1 MPKFYS
7 PKLKNEVVLRDPVH
21 KYIHIEDQ
29 VILDIVK
36 AKEFQR
42 MRRIKQLGPVSYV
55 FPGATHTRFEHNLG
69 VYELTRR
76 ICNIFAKKY
85 PSLTPGDGLWDD
97 NNRLLAECAGLL
109 HDIGHGPYSHTF
121 EHLFGTNHEK
131 IGQKIITDPHTE
143 INHALKK
150 VSPNFP
156 ELVASVIAKTYP
168 NAQVVKMISSQA
180 DADRMDYLQRDAYFT
195 GVTYGQFDLSR
206 VLRVIRPYSEGIC
219 FTNNG
224 MHAVEDYI
232 VSRYQM
238 YQQVYF
244 HRVGRSME
252 VILHHLLQRAKD
264 VYQEGNLEVTPSLA
278 KFLADDWTLADYLKL
293 DDSVMETNFSLWTAS
308 SDPIL
313 SDLCKMY
320 LYRKPLASV
329 KINQETKNLLPKLKD
344 LIKQAGFNPNYY
356 TDINSAFDEPYD
368 AYKPSGKN
376 ANSQIEI
383 MQDDGSLI
391 ELSELS
397 PLVRALNGTLQGDER
412 FFFPKEMVRQSAEP
426 QIFDP
431 IYQEFQK
438 YVRNGELRYL
448 RRPTKKKIAKK

>member
-1 MPKFYS
+1 MLNFQS
-7 PKLKNEVVLRDPVH
+7 EKLKDEVLLRDPVH
-21 KYIHIEDQ
+21 GYIHIEDK
-29 VILDIVK
+29 VIFDILQS
-36 AKEFQR
+36 KEFQR
-42 MRRIKQLGPVSYV
+42 MRRIKQLGPISYV

-76 ICNIFAKKY
+76 ICNIFSKNY
-85 PSLTPGDGLWDD
+85 PSREPNDGLWDD
-97 NNRLLAECAGLL
+97 SNRLLVECAGLL

-131 IGQKIITDPHTE
+131 IGQQIITDPHTE
-143 INHALKK
+143 INQALRQ

-168 NAQVVKMISSQA
+168 NPQIVKMISSQA

-195 GVTYGQFDLSR
+195 GVNYGQFDLSR
-206 VLRVIRPYSEGIC
+206 VLRVIRPYQDGIC

-252 VILHHLLQRAKD
+252 VILYHLLQRAKV
-264 VYQEGNLEVTPSLA
+264 VYKTGTLQVTPSLA
-278 KFLADDWTLADYLKL
+278 KFLEGNWTLDDYLKL
-293 DDSVMETNFSLWTAS
+293 DDGVMETNFSLWLNS

-313 SDLCKMY
+313 ADLASKY
-320 LYRKPLASV
+320 LFRKPLASV
-329 KINQETKNLLPKLKD
+329 RIDEDTKGLLPKLKD
-344 LIKQAGFNPNYY
+344 LIKQAGFDPTYY
-356 TDINSAFDEPYD
+356 TDTNSAFDEPYD
-368 AYKPSGKN
+368 AYKPTGKN

-391 ELSELS
+391 ELSQLS
-397 PLVRALNGTLQGDER
+397 PLVKALNGTFQGDER
-412 FFFPKEMVRQSAEP
+412 FFFPKTMLSQSNEP

-431 IYQEFQK
+431 LYEQFQRYIK
-438 YVRNGELRYL
+438 NGALHYL
-448 RRPTKKKIAKK
+448 RRPHKK

>member
-1 MPKFYS
+1 MLNFQS
-7 PKLKNEVVLRDPVH
+7 EKLKDEVLLRDPVH
-21 KYIHIEDQ
+21 GYIHIEDK
-29 VILDIVK
+29 VIFDILQS
-36 AKEFQR
+36 KEFQR
-42 MRRIKQLGPVSYV
+42 MRRIKQLGPISYV

-76 ICNIFAKKY
+76 ICNIFIKNY
-85 PSLTPGDGLWDD
+85 PSREPNDGLWDD
-97 NNRLLAECAGLL
+97 SNRLLVECAGLL

-131 IGQKIITDPHTE
+131 IGQQIITDPHTE
-143 INHALKK
+143 INQALRQ

-168 NAQVVKMISSQA
+168 NPQIVKMISSQA

-195 GVTYGQFDLSR
+195 GVNYGQFDLSR
-206 VLRVIRPYSEGIC
+206 VLRVIRPYQDGIC

-252 VILHHLLQRAKD
+252 VILHHLLQRAKV
-264 VYQEGNLEVTPSLA
+264 VYKTGTLQVTPSLA
-278 KFLADDWTLADYLKL
+278 KFLEGNWTLDDYLKL
-293 DDSVMETNFSLWTAS
+293 DDGVMETNFSLWLNS

-313 SDLCKMY
+313 ADLASKY
-320 LYRKPLASV
+320 LFRKPLASV
-329 KINQETKNLLPKLKD
+329 RIDEDTKGLLPKLKD
-344 LIKQAGFNPNYY
+344 LIKQAGFDPTYY
-356 TDINSAFDEPYD
+356 TDTNSAFDEPYD
-368 AYKPSGKN
+368 AYKPTGKN

-391 ELSELS
+391 ELSQLS
-397 PLVRALNGTLQGDER
+397 PLVKALNGTFQGDER
-412 FFFPKEMVRQSAEP
+412 FFFPKTMLSQSNEP

-431 IYQEFQK
+431 LYEQFQRYIK
-438 YVRNGELRYL
+438 NGALHYL
-448 RRPTKKKIAKK
+448 RRPHKK

>member
-1 MPKFYS
+1 MLNFQS
-7 PKLKNEVVLRDPVH
+7 EKLKDEVLLRDPVH
-21 KYIHIEDQ
+21 GYIHIEDK
-29 VILDIVK
+29 VIFDILQS
-36 AKEFQR
+36 KEFQR
-42 MRRIKQLGPVSYV
+42 MRRIKQLGPISYV

-76 ICNIFAKKY
+76 ICNIFSKNY
-85 PSLTPGDGLWDD
+85 PSREPNDGLWDD
-97 NNRLLAECAGLL
+97 SNRLLVECAGLL

-131 IGQKIITDPHTE
+131 IGQQIITDPHTE
-143 INHALKK
+143 INQALRQ

-168 NAQVVKMISSQA
+168 NPQIVKMISSQA

-195 GVTYGQFDLSR
+195 GVNYGQFDLSR
-206 VLRVIRPYSEGIC
+206 VLRVIRPYQDGIC

-252 VILHHLLQRAKD
+252 VILHHLLQRAKV
-264 VYQEGNLEVTPSLA
+264 VYKTGTLQVTPSLA
-278 KFLADDWTLADYLKL
+278 KFLEGNWTLDDYLKL
-293 DDSVMETNFSLWTAS
+293 DDGVMETNFSLWLNS

-313 SDLCKMY
+313 ADLASKY
-320 LYRKPLASV
+320 LFRKPLASV
-329 KINQETKNLLPKLKD
+329 RIDEDTKGLLPKLKD
-344 LIKQAGFNPNYY
+344 LIKQAGFDPTYY
-356 TDINSAFDEPYD
+356 TDTNSAFDEPYD
-368 AYKPSGKN
+368 AYKPTGKN

-391 ELSELS
+391 ELSQPS
-397 PLVRALNGTLQGDER
+397 PLVKALNGTFQGDER
-412 FFFPKEMVRQSAEP
+412 FFFPKTMLSQSNEP

-431 IYQEFQK
+431 LYEQFQRYIK
-438 YVRNGELRYL
+438 NGALHYL
-448 RRPTKKKIAKK
+448 RRPHKK

>member
-1 MPKFYS
+1 MLNFQS
-7 PKLKNEVVLRDPVH
+7 EKLKDEVLLRDPVH
-21 KYIHIEDQ
+21 GYIHIEDK
-29 VILDIVK
+29 VIFDILQS
-36 AKEFQR
+36 KEFQR
-42 MRRIKQLGPVSYV
+42 MRRIKQLGPISYV

-76 ICNIFAKKY
+76 ICNIFSKNY
-85 PSLTPGDGLWDD
+85 PSREPDDGLWDD
-97 NNRLLAECAGLL
+97 SNRLLVECAGLL

-131 IGQKIITDPHTE
+131 IGQQIITDPHTE
-143 INHALKK
+143 INQALRQ

-168 NAQVVKMISSQA
+168 NPQVVKMISSQA

-195 GVTYGQFDLSR
+195 GVNYGQFDLSR
-206 VLRVIRPYSEGIC
+206 VLRVIRPYQDGIC

-252 VILHHLLQRAKD
+252 VILHHLLQRAKV
-264 VYQEGNLEVTPSLA
+264 VYKTGTLQVTPSLA
-278 KFLADDWTLADYLKL
+278 KFLEGNWTLDDYLKL
-293 DDSVMETNFSLWTAS
+293 NDGVMETNFSLWLNS

-313 SDLCKMY
+313 ADLASRY
-320 LYRKPLASV
+320 LFRKPLAS
-329 KINQETKNLLPKLKD
+329 IRIDEDTKGLLPKLKD
-344 LIKQAGFNPNYY
+344 LIKQAGFDPTYY
-356 TDINSAFDEPYD
+356 TDTNSAFDEPYD
-368 AYKPSGKN
+368 AYKPTGKN

-391 ELSELS
+391 ELSQLS
-397 PLVRALNGTLQGDER
+397 PLVKALNGTFQGDER
-412 FFFPKEMVRQSAEP
+412 FFFPKTMLSQSNEP

-431 IYQEFQK
+431 LYEQFQRYIK
-438 YVRNGELRYL
+438 NGALHYL
-448 RRPTKKKIAKK
+448 RRPHKK

>member
-1 MPKFYS
+1 MLNFQS
-7 PKLKNEVVLRDPVH
+7 EKLKDEVLLRDPVH
-21 KYIHIEDQ
+21 GYIHIEDK
-29 VILDIVK
+29 VIFDILQS
-36 AKEFQR
+36 KEFQR
-42 MRRIKQLGPVSYV
+42 MRRIKQLGPISYV

-76 ICNIFAKKY
+76 ICNIFSKNY
-85 PSLTPGDGLWDD
+85 PSREPNDGLWDD
-97 NNRLLAECAGLL
+97 SNRLLVECAGLL

-131 IGQKIITDPHTE
+131 IGQHIITDPHTE
-143 INHALKK
+143 INQALRQ

-168 NAQVVKMISSQA
+168 NPQIVKMISSQA

-195 GVTYGQFDLSR
+195 GVNYGQFDLSR
-206 VLRVIRPYSEGIC
+206 VLRVIRPYQDGIC

-232 VSRYQM
+232 VSRDQM

-252 VILHHLLQRAKD
+252 VILHHLLQRAKV
-264 VYQEGNLEVTPSLA
+264 VYKTGTLQVTPSLA
-278 KFLADDWTLADYLKL
+278 KFLEGNWTLDDYLKL
-293 DDSVMETNFSLWTAS
+293 DDGVMETNFSLWLNS

-313 SDLCKMY
+313 ADLASKY
-320 LYRKPLASV
+320 LFRKPLASV
-329 KINQETKNLLPKLKD
+329 RIDEDTKGLLPKLKD
-344 LIKQAGFNPNYY
+344 LIKQAGFDPTYY
-356 TDINSAFDEPYD
+356 TDTNSAFDEPYD
-368 AYKPSGKN
+368 AYKPTGKN

-391 ELSELS
+391 ELSQLS
-397 PLVRALNGTLQGDER
+397 PLVKALNGTFQGDER
-412 FFFPKEMVRQSAEP
+412 FFFPKTMLSQSNEP

-431 IYQEFQK
+431 LYEQFQRYIK
-438 YVRNGELRYL
+438 NGALHYL
-448 RRPTKKKIAKK
+448 RRPHKK

>member
-1 MPKFYS
+1 MARFQS
-7 PKLKNEVVLRDPVH
+7 EKLKQEVVLRDPVH
-21 KYIHIEDQ
+21 GYIHIEDK
-29 VILDIVK
+29 VVLDILK
-36 AKEFQR
+36 SKEFQR

-76 ICNIFAKKY
+76 ICDIFSKKY
-85 PSLTPGDGLWDD
+85 PSITPRDGLWNDD
-97 NNRLLAECAGLL
+97 NRLLVECAGLL

-131 IGQKIITDPHTE
+131 IGQKIITDPNTE
-143 INHALKK
+143 INHALKQ
-150 VSPNFP
+150 VAPNFP

-168 NAQVVKMISSQA
+168 NPQVVKMISSQA

-195 GVTYGQFDLSR
+195 GVNYGRFDLSR
-206 VLRVIRPYSEGIC
+206 ILRVIRPYQNGIC

-252 VILHHLLQRAKD
+252 VILHHLLERAQA
-264 VYQEGNLEVTPSLA
+264 VYKKGNLQVTPSLA
-278 KFLADDWTLADYLKL
+278 KFLEGNWTLDDYLKL
-293 DDSVMETNFSLWTAS
+293 DDGVMETNFSMWTQAQ
-308 SDPIL
+308 DPIL
-313 SDLCKMY
+313 SDLAQRY

-329 KINQETKNLLPKLKD
+329 RIDEETKNLLPKLKS
-344 LIKQAGFNPNYY
+344 LIKQAGFNPDYY
-356 TDINSAFDEPYD
+356 TATNSAFDEPYD
-368 AYKPSGKN
+368 AYKPTGKN

-383 MQDDGSLI
+383 MQDDSSMI
-391 ELSELS
+391 ELSQLS
-397 PLVRALNGTLQGDER
+397 PLVRALNGTFQGDER
-412 FFFPKEMVRQSAEP
+412 FFFPKTMLSHDEDQP

-431 IYQEFQK
+431 LYEQFQK
-438 YVRNGELRYL
+438 YIKNGALRYL
-448 RRPTKKKIAKK
+448 RRPKREQKK

>member
-1 MPKFYS
+1 MLNFQS
-7 PKLKNEVVLRDPVH
+7 EKLKDEVLLRDPVH
-21 KYIHIEDQ
+21 GYIHIEDK
-29 VILDIVK
+29 VIFDILQS
-36 AKEFQR
+36 KEFQR
-42 MRRIKQLGPVSYV
+42 MRRIKQLGPISYV
-55 FPGATHTRFEHNLG
+55 FSGATHTRFEHNLG

-76 ICNIFAKKY
+76 ICNIFSKNY
-85 PSLTPGDGLWDD
+85 PSRESNDGLWDD
-97 NNRLLAECAGLL
+97 SNRLLVECAGLL

-131 IGQKIITDPHTE
+131 IGQQIITDPHTE
-143 INHALKK
+143 INQALRQ

-168 NAQVVKMISSQA
+168 NPQIVKMISSQA

-195 GVTYGQFDLSR
+195 GVNYGQFDLSR
-206 VLRVIRPYSEGIC
+206 VLRVIRPYQDGIC

-252 VILHHLLQRAKD
+252 VILHHLLQRAKV
-264 VYQEGNLEVTPSLA
+264 VYKTGTLQVTPSLA
-278 KFLADDWTLADYLKL
+278 KFLEGNWTLDDYLKL
-293 DDSVMETNFSLWTAS
+293 DDGVMETNFSLWLNS

-313 SDLCKMY
+313 ADLASRY
-320 LYRKPLASV
+320 LFRKPLASV
-329 KINQETKNLLPKLKD
+329 RIDEDTKGLLPKLKD
-344 LIKQAGFNPNYY
+344 LIKQAGFDPTYY
-356 TDINSAFDEPYD
+356 TDTNSAFDEPYD
-368 AYKPSGKN
+368 AYKPTGKN

-391 ELSELS
+391 ELSQLS
-397 PLVRALNGTLQGDER
+397 PLVKALNGTFQGDER
-412 FFFPKEMVRQSAEP
+412 FFFPKTMLSQSNEP

-431 IYQEFQK
+431 LYEQFQRYIK
-438 YVRNGELRYL
+438 NGALHYL
-448 RRPTKKKIAKK
+448 RRPHKK

>member
-1 MPKFYS
+1 MARFQSK
-7 PKLKNEVVLRDPVH
+7 KLKQEVVLRDPVH
-21 KYIHIEDQ
+21 GYIHIEDK
-29 VILDIVK
+29 VVLDVFK
-36 AKEFQR
+36 SKEFQR

-55 FPGATHTRFEHNLG
+55 FPGSTHTRFEHNLG

-76 ICNIFAKKY
+76 ICDIFAKKY
-85 PSLTPGDGLWDD
+85 PSITPGDGLWNDD
-97 NNRLLAECAGLL
+97 NRLLVECAGLL

-121 EHLFGTNHEK
+121 EHLFNTNHEK
-131 IGQKIITDPHTE
+131 IGQKIITDPNTE
-143 INHALKK
+143 INKALKQ
-150 VSPNFP
+150 VAPNFP

-168 NAQVVKMISSQA
+168 NPQVVKMISSQA

-195 GVTYGQFDLSR
+195 GVNYGRFDLSR
-206 VLRVIRPYSEGIC
+206 ILRVIRPYQNGIC

-252 VILHHLLQRAKD
+252 VILQHLLERAKD
-264 VYQEGNLEVTPSLA
+264 IYKKGNLKVTSSLASFLEGN
-278 KFLADDWTLADYLKL
+278 WTLDDYLNL
-293 DDSVMETNFSLWTAS
+293 DDGVMETNFLIWTEAQ
-308 SDPIL
+308 DPIL
-313 SDLCKMY
+313 SDLAKRY
-320 LYRKPLASV
+320 LYRKPFASV
-329 KINQETKNLLPKLKD
+329 RIDEETKNLLPKLRNI
-344 LIKQAGFNPNYY
+344 IKQTGFNPDYY
-356 TDINSAFDEPYD
+356 TATNSAFDEPYD

-391 ELSELS
+391 ELSQLS
-397 PLVRALNGTLQGDER
+397 PLVRALNGTFQGDER
-412 FFFPKEMVRQSAEP
+412 FFFPKTMLSHDEDQP

-431 IYQEFQK
+431 LYEQFQK
-438 YVRNGELRYL
+438 YVKNGALRYL
-448 RRPTKKKIAKK
+448 KKPRKK

>member
-7 PKLKNEVVLRDPVH
+7 PKLASEVVLRDPVH
-21 KYIHIEDQ
+21 GYIHIEDK
-29 VILDIVK
+29 VIFDILQS
-36 AKEFQR
+36 KEFQR

-76 ICNIFAKKY
+76 ICNIFERKY
-85 PSLTPGDGLWDD
+85 PSLRPGDGLWDD
-97 NNRLLAECAGLL
+97 NNRLLAECAAIL

-121 EHLFGTNHEK
+121 EHLFNTNHEK
-131 IGQKIITDPHTE
+131 IGQQIITDPNTE
-143 INHALKK
+143 VNQALRQ

-156 ELVASVIAKTYP
+156 DQVAGVIAKTYP
-168 NAQVVKMISSQA
+168 NSQVVKMISSQA

-195 GVTYGQFDLSR
+195 GVSYGQFDIER
-206 VLRVIRPYSEGIC
+206 ILRVIRPYQDGIC

-264 VYQEGNLEVTPSLA
+264 VYQKGKIEVTPSLA
-278 KFLADDWTLADYLKL
+278 KFLAGNWTLADYLKL
-293 DDSVMETNFSLWTAS
+293 DDGVMETNFSMWTTS

-313 SDLCKMY
+313 ADLSKRY
-320 LYRKPLASV
+320 LFRKPLASV
-329 KINQETKNLLPKLKD
+329 KINEETKNLLPKLED
-344 LIKQAGFNPNYY
+344 LIKQAGFDPGYY
-356 TDINSAFDEPYD
+356 TATNSAFDEPYD
-368 AYKPSGKN
+368 AYKPTGKN

-397 PLVRALNGTLQGDER
+397 PLVRALNGTFQGDER
-412 FFFPKEMVRQSAEP
+412 FFFPKVMLTSNEP
-426 QIFDP
+426 SIFSP
-431 IYQEFQK
+431 LYQDFQK

-448 RRPTKKKIAKK
+448 RRPKKK

>member
-1 MPKFYS
+1 MLNFQS
-7 PKLKNEVVLRDPVH
+7 EKLKDEVLLRDPVH
-21 KYIHIEDQ
+21 GYIHIEDK
-29 VILDIVK
+29 VIFDILQS
-36 AKEFQR
+36 KEFQR
-42 MRRIKQLGPVSYV
+42 MRRIKQLGPISYV

-76 ICNIFAKKY
+76 ICNIFSKNY
-85 PSLTPGDGLWDD
+85 PSREPNDGLWDD
-97 NNRLLAECAGLL
+97 SNRLLVECAGLL

-121 EHLFGTNHEK
+121 EHLFRTNHEK
-131 IGQKIITDPHTE
+131 IGQQIITDPHTE
-143 INHALKK
+143 INQALRQ

-168 NAQVVKMISSQA
+168 NPQIVKMISSQA

-195 GVTYGQFDLSR
+195 GVNYGQFDLSR
-206 VLRVIRPYSEGIC
+206 VLRVIRPYQDGIC

-252 VILHHLLQRAKD
+252 VILHHLLQRAKV
-264 VYQEGNLEVTPSLA
+264 VYKTGTLQVTPSLA
-278 KFLADDWTLADYLKL
+278 KFLEGNWTLDDYLKL
-293 DDSVMETNFSLWTAS
+293 DDGVMETNFSLWLNS

-313 SDLCKMY
+313 ADLASKY
-320 LYRKPLASV
+320 LFRKPLASV
-329 KINQETKNLLPKLKD
+329 RIDEDTKGLLPKLKD
-344 LIKQAGFNPNYY
+344 LIKQAGFDPTYY
-356 TDINSAFDEPYD
+356 TDTNSAFDEPYD
-368 AYKPSGKN
+368 AYKPTGKN

-391 ELSELS
+391 ELSQLS
-397 PLVRALNGTLQGDER
+397 PLVKALNGTFQGDER
-412 FFFPKEMVRQSAEP
+412 FFFPKTMLSQSNEP

-431 IYQEFQK
+431 LYEQFQRYIK
-438 YVRNGELRYL
+438 NGALHYL
-448 RRPTKKKIAKK
+448 RRPHKK

>member
-1 MPKFYS
+1 M
-7 PKLKNEVVLRDPVH
+7 V
-21 KYIHIEDQ
+21 
-29 VILDIVK
+29 
-36 AKEFQR
+36 
-42 MRRIKQLGPVSYV
+42 
-55 FPGATHTRFEHNLG
+55 
-69 VYELTRR
+69 
-76 ICNIFAKKY
+76 
-85 PSLTPGDGLWDD
+85 
-97 NNRLLAECAGLL
+97 ECAGLL

-131 IGQKIITDPHTE
+131 IGQQIITDPHTE
-143 INHALKK
+143 INQALRQ

-168 NAQVVKMISSQA
+168 NPQIVKMISSQA

-195 GVTYGQFDLSR
+195 GVNYGQFDLSR
-206 VLRVIRPYSEGIC
+206 VLRVIRPYQDGIC

-252 VILHHLLQRAKD
+252 VILHHLLQRAKV
-264 VYQEGNLEVTPSLA
+264 VYKTGTLQVTPSLA
-278 KFLADDWTLADYLKL
+278 KFLEGNWTLDDYLKL
-293 DDSVMETNFSLWTAS
+293 DDGVMETNFSLWLNS

-313 SDLCKMY
+313 ADLASKY
-320 LYRKPLASV
+320 LFRKPLASV
-329 KINQETKNLLPKLKD
+329 RIDEDTKGLLPKLKD
-344 LIKQAGFNPNYY
+344 LIKQAGFDPTYY
-356 TDINSAFDEPYD
+356 TDTNSAFDEPYD
-368 AYKPSGKN
+368 AYKPTGKN

-391 ELSELS
+391 ELSQLS
-397 PLVRALNGTLQGDER
+397 PLVKALNGTFQGDER
-412 FFFPKEMVRQSAEP
+412 FFFPKTMLSQSNEP

-431 IYQEFQK
+431 LYEQFQRYIK
-438 YVRNGELRYL
+438 NGALHYL
-448 RRPTKKKIAKK
+448 RLPHKK

>member
-1 MPKFYS
+1 MLNFQS
-7 PKLKNEVVLRDPVH
+7 EKLKDEVLLRDPVH
-21 KYIHIEDQ
+21 GYIHIEDK
-29 VILDIVK
+29 VIFDILQSN
-36 AKEFQR
+36 EFQR
-42 MRRIKQLGPVSYV
+42 MRRIKQLGPISYV

-76 ICNIFAKKY
+76 ICNIFSKNY
-85 PSLTPGDGLWDD
+85 PSREPTDGLWDD
-97 NNRLLAECAGLL
+97 SNRLLVECAGLL

-131 IGQKIITDPHTE
+131 IGQQIITDPHTE
-143 INHALKK
+143 INQALRQ

-168 NAQVVKMISSQA
+168 NPQRVKMISSQA

-195 GVTYGQFDLSR
+195 GVNYGQFDLSR
-206 VLRVIRPYSEGIC
+206 VLRVIRPYQDGIC

-252 VILHHLLQRAKD
+252 VILHHLLQRAKV
-264 VYQEGNLEVTPSLA
+264 VYKTGTLQVTPSLA
-278 KFLADDWTLADYLKL
+278 KFLEGNWTLDDYLKL
-293 DDSVMETNFSLWTAS
+293 DDGVMETNFSLWLNS

-313 SDLCKMY
+313 ADLASKY
-320 LYRKPLASV
+320 LFRKPLASV
-329 KINQETKNLLPKLKD
+329 RIDEDTKGLVPKLKD
-344 LIKQAGFNPNYY
+344 LIKQAGFDPTYY
-356 TDINSAFDEPYD
+356 TDTNSAFDEPYD
-368 AYKPSGKN
+368 AYKPTGKN

-391 ELSELS
+391 ELSQLS
-397 PLVRALNGTLQGDER
+397 PLVKALNGTFQGDER
-412 FFFPKEMVRQSAEP
+412 FFFPKTMLSQSNEP

-431 IYQEFQK
+431 LYEQFQRYIK
-438 YVRNGELRYL
+438 NGALHYL
-448 RRPTKKKIAKK
+448 RRPHKK

>member
-1 MPKFYS
+1 MLNFQS
-7 PKLKNEVVLRDPVH
+7 EKLKDEVLLRDPVH
-21 KYIHIEDQ
+21 GYIHIEDK
-29 VILDIVK
+29 VIFDILQS
-36 AKEFQR
+36 KEFQR
-42 MRRIKQLGPVSYV
+42 MRRIKQLGPISYV
-55 FPGATHTRFEHNLG
+55 FPGTTHTRFEHNLG

-76 ICNIFAKKY
+76 ICNIFSKNY
-85 PSLTPGDGLWDD
+85 PSREPNDGLWDD
-97 NNRLLAECAGLL
+97 SNRLLVECAGLL

-131 IGQKIITDPHTE
+131 IGQQIITDPHTE
-143 INHALKK
+143 INQALRQ

-168 NAQVVKMISSQA
+168 NPQIVKMISSQA

-195 GVTYGQFDLSR
+195 GVNYGQFDLSR
-206 VLRVIRPYSEGIC
+206 VLRVIRPYQDGIC

-252 VILHHLLQRAKD
+252 VILHHLLQRAKV
-264 VYQEGNLEVTPSLA
+264 VYKTGTLQVTPSLA
-278 KFLADDWTLADYLKL
+278 KFLEGNWTLDDYLKL
-293 DDSVMETNFSLWTAS
+293 DDGVMETNFSLWLNS

-313 SDLCKMY
+313 ADLASKY
-320 LYRKPLASV
+320 LFRKPLASV
-329 KINQETKNLLPKLKD
+329 RIDEDTKGLLPKLKD
-344 LIKQAGFNPNYY
+344 LIKQAGFDPTYY
-356 TDINSAFDEPYD
+356 TDTNSAFDEPYD
-368 AYKPSGKN
+368 AYKPTGKN

-391 ELSELS
+391 ELSQLS
-397 PLVRALNGTLQGDER
+397 PLVKALNGTFQGDER
-412 FFFPKEMVRQSAEP
+412 FFFPKTMLSQSNEP

-431 IYQEFQK
+431 LYEQFQRYIK
-438 YVRNGELRYL
+438 NGALHYL
-448 RRPTKKKIAKK
+448 RRPHKK

>member
-1 MPKFYS
+1 MTKFTS
-7 PKLKNEVVLRDPVH
+7 EKLATEVVLRDPVH
-21 KYIHIEDQ
+21 GYIHIEDK
-29 VILDIVK
+29 VILDVLQ

-55 FPGATHTRFEHNLG
+55 FPGASHTRFDHNLG

-76 ICNIFAKKY
+76 ICDIFAKKY
-85 PSLTPGDGLWDD
+85 PSVKPNDGLWDD
-97 NNRLLAECAGLL
+97 DNRLLVECAGLL

-131 IGQKIITDPHTE
+131 IGQKIITSPNTE
-143 INHALKK
+143 INQALRQ
-150 VSPNFP
+150 VAPNFP
-156 ELVASVIAKTYP
+156 EMVASVIAKTYP
-168 NAQVVKMISSQA
+168 NNQVVKMISSQA
-180 DADRMDYLQRDAYFT
+180 DADRMDYLQRDAYCT
-195 GVTYGQFDLSR
+195 GVTYGKFDISR
-206 VLRVIRPYSEGIC
+206 ILRVIRPYNDGIC

-264 VYQEGNLEVTPSLA
+264 VYQQGNLQVTPSLA
-278 KFLADDWTLADYLKL
+278 KFLDGNWSLEDYLKL
-293 DDSVMETNFSLWTAS
+293 NDGVMETNFSMWTES
-308 SDPIL
+308 NDQIL
-313 SDLCKMY
+313 SDLCKRY
-320 LYRKPLASV
+320 LYRKPLASI
-329 KINQETKNLLPKLKD
+329 KINEETKNLLPKLKD
-344 LIKQAGFNPNYY
+344 LIKQAGFDPNYY
-356 TDINSAFDEPYD
+356 TDVNSAFDEPYD
-368 AYKPSGKN
+368 AYKPTGKN

-397 PLVRALNGTLQGDER
+397 PLVKALNGTFQGDER
-412 FFFPKEMVRQSAEP
+412 FFFPKTMLSNSDEP

-431 IYQEFQK
+431 LYQQFQK

-448 RRPTKKKIAKK
+448 RRPNKKK

>member
-1 MPKFYS
+1 MARFQS
-7 PKLKNEVVLRDPVH
+7 PKLKQEVVLRDPVH
-21 KYIHIEDQ
+21 GYIHIEDK
-29 VILDIVK
+29 VVLDVVK
-36 AKEFQR
+36 SKEFQR

-76 ICNIFAKKY
+76 ICDIFTKKY
-85 PSLTPGDGLWDD
+85 PSTSPDDGLWNDD
-97 NNRLLAECAGLL
+97 NRLLVECAGLL

-131 IGQKIITDPHTE
+131 IGQKIITDPDTE
-143 INHALKK
+143 INQALKQ
-150 VSPNFP
+150 VAPNFP
-156 ELVASVIAKTYP
+156 EQVASVIAKTYP

-195 GVTYGQFDLSR
+195 GVKYGLFDLSR
-206 VLRVIRPYSEGIC
+206 ILRVIRPYQDGIC

-252 VILHHLLQRAKD
+252 VILHHLLERAQAI
-264 VYQEGNLEVTPSLA
+264 YQKGNLQVTHSLA
-278 KFLADDWTLADYLKL
+278 KFLAGNWTLDDYLKL
-293 DDSVMETNFSLWTAS
+293 DDGVMETNFSMWTEAR
-308 SDPIL
+308 DPIL
-313 SDLCKMY
+313 SDLAKRY
-320 LYRKPLASV
+320 LYREPLASV
-329 KINQETKNLLPKLKD
+329 RIDEETKNLLPKLKNI
-344 LIKQAGFNPNYY
+344 IKQAGFNPDYY
-356 TDINSAFDEPYD
+356 TAINSAFDEPYD

-383 MQDDGSLI
+383 MQDDGSMI
-391 ELSELS
+391 ELSQMS
-397 PLVRALNGTLQGDER
+397 PLVRALNGTFQGDER
-412 FFFPKEMVRQSAEP
+412 FFFPKTMLAHDEDQP
-426 QIFDP
+426 QIFATLYD
-431 IYQEFQK
+431 QFQK
-438 YVRNGELRYL
+438 YVKNGALRYL
-448 RRPTKKKIAKK
+448 RRPKRDKKK

>member
-1 MPKFYS
+1 MLNFQS
-7 PKLKNEVVLRDPVH
+7 EKLKDEVLLRDPVH
-21 KYIHIEDQ
+21 GYIHIEDK
-29 VILDIVK
+29 VIFDILQS
-36 AKEFQR
+36 KEFQR
-42 MRRIKQLGPVSYV
+42 MRRIKQLGPISYV

-76 ICNIFAKKY
+76 ICNIFSKNY
-85 PSLTPGDGLWDD
+85 PSREPNDGLWDD
-97 NNRLLAECAGLL
+97 SNRLLVECAGLL

-121 EHLFGTNHEK
+121 EHLFGTKHEK
-131 IGQKIITDPHTE
+131 IGQQIITDPHTE
-143 INHALKK
+143 INQALRQ

-168 NAQVVKMISSQA
+168 NPQIVKMISSQA

-195 GVTYGQFDLSR
+195 GVNYGQFDLSR
-206 VLRVIRPYSEGIC
+206 VLRVIRPYQDGIC

-252 VILHHLLQRAKD
+252 VILHHLLQRAKV
-264 VYQEGNLEVTPSLA
+264 VYKTGTLQVTPSLA
-278 KFLADDWTLADYLKL
+278 KFLEGNWTLDDYLKL
-293 DDSVMETNFSLWTAS
+293 DDGVMETNFSLWLNS

-313 SDLCKMY
+313 ADLASKY
-320 LYRKPLASV
+320 LFRKPLASV
-329 KINQETKNLLPKLKD
+329 RIDEDTKGLLPKLKD
-344 LIKQAGFNPNYY
+344 LIKQAGFDPTYY
-356 TDINSAFDEPYD
+356 TDTNSAFDEPYD
-368 AYKPSGKN
+368 AYKPTGKN

-391 ELSELS
+391 ELSQLS
-397 PLVRALNGTLQGDER
+397 PLVKALNGTFQGDER
-412 FFFPKEMVRQSAEP
+412 FFFPKTMLSQSNEP

-431 IYQEFQK
+431 LYEQFQRYIK
-438 YVRNGELRYL
+438 NGALHYL
-448 RRPTKKKIAKK
+448 RRPHKK

>member
-1 MPKFYS
+1 MLNFQS
-7 PKLKNEVVLRDPVH
+7 EKLKDEVLLRDPVH
-21 KYIHIEDQ
+21 GYIHIEDK
-29 VILDIVK
+29 VIFDILQS
-36 AKEFQR
+36 KEFQR
-42 MRRIKQLGPVSYV
+42 MRRIKQLGPISYV

-76 ICNIFAKKY
+76 ICNIFSKNY
-85 PSLTPGDGLWDD
+85 PSREPNDGLWDD
-97 NNRLLAECAGLL
+97 SNRLLVECAGLL
-109 HDIGHGPYSHTF
+109 HDIGHGPYYHTF

-131 IGQKIITDPHTE
+131 IGQQIITDPHTE
-143 INHALKK
+143 INQALRQ

-168 NAQVVKMISSQA
+168 NPQIVKMISSQA

-195 GVTYGQFDLSR
+195 GVNYGQFDLSR
-206 VLRVIRPYSEGIC
+206 VLRVIRPYQDGIC

-252 VILHHLLQRAKD
+252 VILHHLLQRAKV
-264 VYQEGNLEVTPSLA
+264 VYKTGTLQVTPSLA
-278 KFLADDWTLADYLKL
+278 KFLEGNWTLDDYLKL
-293 DDSVMETNFSLWTAS
+293 DDGVMETNFSLWLNS

-313 SDLCKMY
+313 ADLASKY
-320 LYRKPLASV
+320 LFRKPLASV
-329 KINQETKNLLPKLKD
+329 RIDEDTKGLLPKLKD
-344 LIKQAGFNPNYY
+344 LIKQAGFDPTYY
-356 TDINSAFDEPYD
+356 TDTNSAFDEPYD
-368 AYKPSGKN
+368 AYKPTGKN

-391 ELSELS
+391 ELSQLS
-397 PLVRALNGTLQGDER
+397 PLVKALNGTFQGDER
-412 FFFPKEMVRQSAEP
+412 FFFPKTMLSQSNEP

-431 IYQEFQK
+431 LYEQFQRYIK
-438 YVRNGELRYL
+438 NGALHYL
-448 RRPTKKKIAKK
+448 RRPHKK

>member
-1 MPKFYS
+1 MLNFQS
-7 PKLKNEVVLRDPVH
+7 EKLKDEVLLRDPVH
-21 KYIHIEDQ
+21 GYIHIEDK
-29 VILDIVK
+29 VIFDILQS
-36 AKEFQR
+36 KEFQR
-42 MRRIKQLGPVSYV
+42 MRRIKQLGPISYV

-76 ICNIFAKKY
+76 ICNIFSKNY
-85 PSLTPGDGLWDD
+85 PSREPNDGLWDD
-97 NNRLLAECAGLL
+97 SNRLLVECAGLL
-109 HDIGHGPYSHTF
+109 HDICHGPYSHTF

-131 IGQKIITDPHTE
+131 IGQQIITDPHTE
-143 INHALKK
+143 INQALRQ

-168 NAQVVKMISSQA
+168 NPQIVKMISSQA

-195 GVTYGQFDLSR
+195 GVNYGQFDLSR
-206 VLRVIRPYSEGIC
+206 VLRVIRPYQDGIC

-252 VILHHLLQRAKD
+252 VILHHLLQRAKV
-264 VYQEGNLEVTPSLA
+264 VYKTGTLQVTPSLA
-278 KFLADDWTLADYLKL
+278 KFLEGNWTLDDYLKL
-293 DDSVMETNFSLWTAS
+293 DDGVMETNFSLWLNS

-313 SDLCKMY
+313 ADLASKY
-320 LYRKPLASV
+320 LFRKPLASV
-329 KINQETKNLLPKLKD
+329 RIDEDTKGLLPKLKD
-344 LIKQAGFNPNYY
+344 LIKQAGFDPTYY
-356 TDINSAFDEPYD
+356 TDTNSAFDEPYD
-368 AYKPSGKN
+368 AYKPTGKN

-391 ELSELS
+391 ELSQLS
-397 PLVRALNGTLQGDER
+397 PLVKALNGTFQGDER
-412 FFFPKEMVRQSAEP
+412 FFFPKTMLSQSNEP

-431 IYQEFQK
+431 LYEQFQRYIK
-438 YVRNGELRYL
+438 NGALHYL
-448 RRPTKKKIAKK
+448 RRPHKK

>member
-1 MPKFYS
+1 MLNFQS
-7 PKLKNEVVLRDPVH
+7 EKLKDEVLLRDPVH
-21 KYIHIEDQ
+21 GYIHIEDK
-29 VILDIVK
+29 VIFDILQS
-36 AKEFQR
+36 KEFQR
-42 MRRIKQLGPVSYV
+42 MRRIKQLGPISYV

-76 ICNIFAKKY
+76 ICNIFSKNY
-85 PSLTPGDGLWDD
+85 PSREPNDGLWDD
-97 NNRLLAECAGLL
+97 SNRLLVECAGLL

-131 IGQKIITDPHTE
+131 IGQQIITDPHTE
-143 INHALKK
+143 INQALRQ

-168 NAQVVKMISSQA
+168 NPQIVKMISSQA

-195 GVTYGQFDLSR
+195 GVNYGQFDLSR
-206 VLRVIRPYSEGIC
+206 VLRVIRPYQDGIC

-232 VSRYQM
+232 VSRDQM

-252 VILHHLLQRAKD
+252 VILHHLLQRAKV
-264 VYQEGNLEVTPSLA
+264 VYKTGTLQVTPSLA
-278 KFLADDWTLADYLKL
+278 KFLEGNWTLDDYLKL
-293 DDSVMETNFSLWTAS
+293 DDGVMETNFSLWLNS

-313 SDLCKMY
+313 ADLASKY
-320 LYRKPLASV
+320 LFRKPLASV
-329 KINQETKNLLPKLKD
+329 RIDEDTKGLLPKLKD
-344 LIKQAGFNPNYY
+344 LIKQAGFDPTYY
-356 TDINSAFDEPYD
+356 TDTNSAFDEHYD
-368 AYKPSGKN
+368 AYKPTGKN

-391 ELSELS
+391 ELSQLS
-397 PLVRALNGTLQGDER
+397 PLVKALNGTFQGDER
-412 FFFPKEMVRQSAEP
+412 FFFPKTMISQSNEP

-431 IYQEFQK
+431 LYEQFQRYIK
-438 YVRNGELRYL
+438 NGALHYL
-448 RRPTKKKIAKK
+448 RRPHKK

>member
-1 MPKFYS
+1 MLNFQS
-7 PKLKNEVVLRDPVH
+7 EKLKDEVLLRDPVH
-21 KYIHIEDQ
+21 GYIHIEDK
-29 VILDIVK
+29 VIFDILQS
-36 AKEFQR
+36 KEFQR
-42 MRRIKQLGPVSYV
+42 MRRIKQLGPISYV

-76 ICNIFAKKY
+76 ICNIFSKNY
-85 PSLTPGDGLWDD
+85 PSREPNDGLWDD
-97 NNRLLAECAGLL
+97 SNRLLVECAGLL

-131 IGQKIITDPHTE
+131 IGQQIITDPHTE
-143 INHALKK
+143 INQALRQ

-168 NAQVVKMISSQA
+168 NPQIVKMISSQA

-195 GVTYGQFDLSR
+195 GVNYGQFDLSR
-206 VLRVIRPYSEGIC
+206 VLRVIRPYQDGIC

-252 VILHHLLQRAKD
+252 VILHHLLQRAKV
-264 VYQEGNLEVTPSLA
+264 VYKTGTLQVTPSLA
-278 KFLADDWTLADYLKL
+278 KFLEGNWTLDDYLKL
-293 DDSVMETNFSLWTAS
+293 DDGVMETNFSLWLNS
-308 SDPIL
+308 SDLIL
-313 SDLCKMY
+313 ADLASKY
-320 LYRKPLASV
+320 LFRKPLASV
-329 KINQETKNLLPKLKD
+329 RIDEDTKGLLPKLKD
-344 LIKQAGFNPNYY
+344 LIKQAGFDPTYY
-356 TDINSAFDEPYD
+356 TDTNSAFDEPYD
-368 AYKPSGKN
+368 AYKPTGKN

-391 ELSELS
+391 ELSQLS
-397 PLVRALNGTLQGDER
+397 PLVKALNGTFQGDER
-412 FFFPKEMVRQSAEP
+412 FFFPKTMLSQSNEP

-431 IYQEFQK
+431 LYEQFQRYIK
-438 YVRNGELRYL
+438 NGALHYL
-448 RRPTKKKIAKK
+448 RRPHKK

>member
-1 MPKFYS
+1 MTRFQS
-7 PKLKNEVVLRDPVH
+7 EKLKQEVVLRDPVH
-21 KYIHIEDQ
+21 GYIHIEDK
-29 VILDIVK
+29 VVLDILK
-36 AKEFQR
+36 SKEFQR

-76 ICNIFAKKY
+76 ICDIFSKKY
-85 PSLTPGDGLWDD
+85 PSVTPGDGLWDD
-97 NNRLLAECAGLL
+97 DNRLLVECAGLL

-131 IGQKIITDPHTE
+131 IGQKIITDHNTE
-143 INHALKK
+143 INHALKQ
-150 VSPNFP
+150 VAPNFP

-168 NAQVVKMISSQA
+168 NPQVVKMISSQA

-195 GVTYGQFDLSR
+195 GVNYGRFDLSR
-206 VLRVIRPYSEGIC
+206 ILRVIRPYQNGIC

-252 VILHHLLQRAKD
+252 VILHHLLERAQA
-264 VYQEGNLEVTPSLA
+264 VYKKGNLQVTPSLA
-278 KFLADDWTLADYLKL
+278 KFLEGNWTLEDYLKL
-293 DDSVMETNFSLWTAS
+293 DDGVMETNFSMWTQAQ
-308 SDPIL
+308 DPIL
-313 SDLCKMY
+313 SDLAKHY

-329 KINQETKNLLPKLKD
+329 RIDEETKNLLSKLKN
-344 LIKQAGFNPNYY
+344 LIKQAGFNPDYY
-356 TDINSAFDEPYD
+356 TATNSAFDEPYD
-368 AYKPSGKN
+368 AYKPTGKN

-383 MQDDGSLI
+383 MQDDGSMI
-391 ELSELS
+391 ELSQLS
-397 PLVRALNGTLQGDER
+397 PLVRALNGTFQGDER
-412 FFFPKEMVRQSAEP
+412 FFFPKIMLSHDEDQP

-431 IYQEFQK
+431 LYEQFQK
-438 YVRNGELRYL
+438 YVKNGALRYL
-448 RRPTKKKIAKK
+448 RRPKREQKK